1 MFAFIDM
8 IIVRPITNILFLI
21 YGLVGDFGVAIILF
35 TVLVKILMWPIIK
48 RQLHQT
54 RLMRKIQPQLA
65 EIKKNCNGN
74 RQMESIQMLDLY
86 KRNNIKPFR
95 SVLTLIIQLPIFVA
109 LYTAVRVM
117 VLPTPTDNLS
127 IRAYA
132 PVAQM
137 ERIDDVIQKQEVYL
151 GQPADAENKQS
162 YDFHPKLFGV
172 VDLDTKAGFGSI
184 SASIIMVFALASAFS
199 QYWISR
205 QQLPTNKKNRKTFRQ
220 IMAEAADGKEPDQTE
235 LNQIVS
241 GQMSY
246 MMPLMMLLLMINLP
260 GALVFYY
267 LISNLMTGIQQKY
280 ILGKRED
287 QMEAS
292 ADRKIL
298 RDLKKIEEG
307 QVVDEPKSDRWVKS
321 KNVAKSEDGKA
332 GVNVTRISVKSRKGH
347 KKKRS

>member
-1 MFAFIDM
+1 
-8 IIVRPITNILFLI
+8 
-21 YGLVGDFGVAIILF
+21 
-35 TVLVKILMWPIIK
+35 
-48 RQLHQT
+48 
-54 RLMRKIQPQLA
+54 
-65 EIKKNCNGN
+65 
-74 RQMESIQMLDLY
+74 MESIQMLDLY

-137 ERIDDVIQKQEVYL
+137 ERIDDVIQKQEIYL

-321 KNVAKSEDGKA
+321 KNAAKSEDSKA

>member
-151 GQPADAENKQS
+151 GQPTDAENKQS

-321 KNVAKSEDGKA
+321 KNAAKSEDGKA
-332 GVNVTRISVKSRKGH
+332 GVNVTRISVKSRKSH

>member
-162 YDFHPKLFGV
+162 YDFHPKHFGV

-321 KNVAKSEDGKA
+321 KNAAKSEDGKA

>member
-137 ERIDDVIQKQEVYL
+137 ERIDDVIQKQEIYL

-321 KNVAKSEDGKA
+321 KNAAKSEDGKA

>member
-151 GQPADAENKQS
+151 GQPTDAENKQS

-321 KNVAKSEDGKA
+321 KNAAKSEDGKA

>member
-21 YGLVGDFGVAIILF
+21 YGLMGDFGVAIILF

-151 GQPADAENKQS
+151 GQPADVENKQS

-321 KNVAKSEDGKA
+321 KNAAKSEDGKA